1 MRRISSTDDLVK
13 KLKEDIQLK
22 SKLIVA
28 YEIPTPEFNK
38 LVPDDYFV
46 LEIKKFLLLKAVT
59 KDTTTTPKLK
69 PSRALDDLWI
79 KFMTCIV
86 EYHKFCSSV
95 LSEDCEGK
103 FIEKIGYND
112 ERNPENGFE
121 KAIEEY
127 KKHYPEETLGT
138 ILWNPRYKD
147 YTYEN
152 LLQQAQSSRGSVY
165 HSPFYEIGHSYVDT
179 FIATS
184 PDTSAHEM
192 ANAVDKEAKANNSES
207 RPKRVRTESKDTPS
221 SAPSALQKKNLR
233 LIGSK
238 KCPRCSAAVG
248 GKNHNKEVDV
258 YEDINTK
265 EEVIGRHRGP
275 CFKIHKPPV

>member
-1 MRRISSTDDLVK
+1 MRRVSSTDNLVK

-38 LVPDDYFV
+38 LVPDDYYV

-59 KDTTTTPKLK
+59 KDTTTTPRLK

-103 FIEKIGYND
+103 FIEKIAYND

-147 YTYEN
+147 YTYEY
-152 LLQQAQSSRGSVY
+152 LLQTAQNSTGGVY
-165 HSPFYEIGHSYVDT
+165 HSPYYESGRSYVNT
-179 FIATS
+179 FVATT
-184 PDTSAHEM
+184 PDTSALGL
-192 ANAVDKEAKANNSES
+192 ANDVEKEVKTNASES
-207 RPKRVRTESKDTPS
+207 RPKRVRTESKEEPDSNQRHT
-221 SAPSALQKKNLR
+221 LKKKNLR
-233 LIGSK
+233 LVGSK
-238 KCPRCSAAVG
+238 KCPKCSAGVG
-248 GKNHNKEVDV
+248 ENNHEKKVDV
-258 YEDINTK
+258 YIDINTN
-265 EEVIGRHRGP
+265 EEVLGGHRGA
-275 CFKIHKPPV
+275 CRKVKVIE